1 MSIPNYVEL
10 PFPYIITGIKSSLSK
25 AARTILLF
33 GTVVQVHKTTEKIA
47 YMEIPSSL
55 DAAQLR
61 QKKSNGMLGEEWAID
76 STLEA
81 MIEFAA
87 SV

>member
-1 MSIPNYVEL
+1 MLACLQLQPSFDKSEI
-10 PFPYIITGIKSSLSK
+10 FSITGC
-25 AARTILLF
+25 TILLF
-33 GTVVQVHKTTEKIA
+33 GAIVQGNKTIEKIA
-47 YMEIPSSL
+47 YMEIPSFL

-81 MIEFAA
+81 MIELAA